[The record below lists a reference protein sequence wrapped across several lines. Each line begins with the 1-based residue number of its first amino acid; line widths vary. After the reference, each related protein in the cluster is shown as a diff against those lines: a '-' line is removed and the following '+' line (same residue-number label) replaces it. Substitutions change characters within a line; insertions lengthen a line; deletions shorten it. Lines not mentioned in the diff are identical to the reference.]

1 MLTLSLAKF
10 SLSIY
15 MNKTFITILALLN
28 TIFIFQHCDQET
40 DPKLPKLTTSPVTE
54 ISHMTA
60 SSGGEILSDG
70 DASITHRGVCWSISA
85 SPTLDDDKTED
96 GSDVG
101 VFTSSLTG
109 LAGGTTYHIRAYAT
123 NKVGTA
129 YGDEIEFTTSPTP
142 TVPVVSTMVASNI
155 TTNAASSGGN
165 VSSDGNSA
173 VTARG
178 VCWSTTTL
186 PTISD
191 NKTSDGVGEGEFVS
205 TLTPLSAG
213 TTYFVRAY
221 ATNDVGTSYGNEVSF
236 STNSITTTLY
246 AVKDG
251 TIFNN
256 QAGNSANGNYGAGG
270 SELLQV
276 GYASPTAIYARTLVQ
291 FDLSAIPSNAI
302 IESVSLEFTLGSSGS
317 FVPTIYVHNVSQT
330 WVEGTTSFCTYNN
343 PCNTQGVAITPG
355 GTDVTWNETS
365 YSGTAINPWNTLGG
379 TFNSTASAVSTD
391 LGASSILYLSEGLKN
406 DVQSWVSNPSINFGW
421 LLKTDFITNTSAM
434 RRFRS
439 REGAIASGDLTSAPR
454 LTIIYH

>member
-1 MLTLSLAKF
+1 
-10 SLSIY
+10 
-15 MNKTFITILALLN
+15 
-28 TIFIFQHCDQET
+28 
-40 DPKLPKLTTSPVTE
+40 
-54 ISHMTA
+54 MTA

-70 DASITHRGVCWSISA
+70 DASITHRGVCWSTSA
-85 SPTLDDDKTED
+85 SPTIGNDKTED
-96 GSDVG
+96 GSGVG

-142 TVPVVSTMVASNI
+142 TMPVVSTIVASNI

-178 VCWSTTTL
+178 VCWATTTL

-191 NKTSDGVGEGEFVS
+191 NKTSDGIGEGEFVS

-236 STNSITTTLY
+236 STNSISTTLY

-276 GYASPTAIYARTLVQ
+276 GYNPTGAIFARTLLQ
-291 FDLSAIPSNAI
+291 FDLSAIPSNAV
-302 IESVSLEFTLGSSGS
+302 IESASLQFTSGTSGGSVQTISVYKINQAWTEGS
-317 FVPTIYVHNVSQT
+317 
-330 WVEGTTSFCTYNN
+330 TSFCTYSG
-343 PCNTQGVAITPG
+343 PCNTPGIAITPG
-355 GTDVTWNETS
+355 GIDVTWNEIS
-365 YSGTAINPWNTLGG
+365 YTGTNANPWSTLGG
-379 TFNSTASAVSTD
+379 TFSSTASAASTD
-391 LGASSILYLSEGLKN
+391 LGASFVLYVSDGLRN
-406 DVQSWVSNPSINFGW
+406 DVQSWVSNASTNFGW
-421 LLKTDFITNTSAM
+421 LLKTEFIPVSSAM
-434 RRFRS
+434 QRFRS
-439 REGAIASGDLTSAPR
+439 REGAVASGDPATAPR